1 MNKTLTIPAISCG
14 HCLKTIERELKLVD
28 GIEYVQGS
36 IDTRAVLVDY
46 SSEQALAAARVAL
59 IEAGYAP
66 TN

>member
-28 GIEYVQGS
+28 GVQYLQGS
-36 IDTRAVLVDY
+36 TETKAVLVDY
-46 SSEQALAAARVAL
+46 STDEALAAARAVL